1 VRNQLFTLANEPFKG
16 VDAYHTLLFQNNTN
30 MPYEV
35 AATAWTQ
42 LLGCKTVNDKT
53 WDALRAFRQRFT
65 DKGPE
70 IIP

>member
-1 VRNQLFTLANEPFKG
+1 
-16 VDAYHTLLFQNNTN
+16 LFQNNTN

-42 LLGCKTVNDKT
+42 LIGCKTVNDKT
-53 WDALRAFRQRFT
+53 WDALRAFRDRFT

-70 IIP
+70 LIM

>member
-1 VRNQLFTLANEPFKG
+1 MM
-16 VDAYHTLLFQNNTN
+16 LFQNNTS

-42 LLGCKTVNDKT
+42 LLGCKTVNAKT
-53 WDALRAFRQRFT
+53 WDAIRAFRDRFI

-70 IIP
+70 LIP